1 MLQIDENRHHRS
13 DLSIP
18 QPLPQLDSKPPNSKP
33 PNSKPWY
40 QSKMVWF
47 NAAVAAVGIAT
58 TATPYVQPFVSTE
71 TFGLVTAGIGF
82 ANAVLRFITN
92 KSLATGQITGA
103 NGGGGR
109 E

>member
-1 MLQIDENRHHRS
+1 MLQIDENRHHRP
-13 DLSIP
+13 DLST
-18 QPLPQLDSKPPNSKP
+18 PQLDSKP

-103 NGGGGR
+103 NGGDGR

>member
-1 MLQIDENRHHRS
+1 MLQIDENRHHRP
-13 DLSIP
+13 DLSTP
-18 QPLPQLDSKPPNSKP
+18 QSPPQLDSKP

-92 KSLATGQITGA
+92 KSLATGQITGQMM
-103 NGGGGR
+103 GDGR

>member
-1 MLQIDENRHHRS
+1 MLQIDENRHYRS

-18 QPLPQLDSKPPNSKP
+18 QPPPQLDSKPPNSKP

-103 NGGGGR
+103 NGGGGHD
-109 E
+109 

>member
-1 MLQIDENRHHRS
+1 MLQIDENRHHRP
-13 DLSIP
+13 DLSTP
-18 QPLPQLDSKPPNSKP
+18 QSPPQLDSKPPNSKP

-92 KSLATGQITGA
+92 KSLATGQMTGQMM
-103 NGGGGR
+103 GDGR

>member
-18 QPLPQLDSKPPNSKP
+18 QPPPQLDSKPPNSKP

-103 NGGGGR
+103 NGGER
-109 E
+109 T